1 MISPFYK
8 SPDARWAVVCGDCV
22 DLMHEIAKSGFQF
35 DSAFADPPYFLS
47 NGGISVQSGRQ
58 VCVDK
63 GDWDKSRGA
72 EADGAFTRRWLEAL
86 RRILKPSATVWISG
100 THHNTFQVA
109 NALVGLG
116 YKILNVIVWQK
127 TNPPPN
133 LSCRYFTHST
143 EFVIWAKREER
154 VPHYFDYDLM
164 RELAGG
170 QQMRDVWP
178 LPAIGGWEKAFGKH
192 PTQKPL
198 SLLVRILLA
207 STREGQWVL
216 DPFAGSCTTGVAAR
230 LLGRRFFGI
239 DQSAE
244 FLSLGVKRFEQAET
258 PAFQAE
264 AFRRIDDLRKMPDS
278 NMAREEPGIFFLPPP
293 FLV

>member
-1 MISPFYK
+1 
-8 SPDARWAVVCGDCV
+8 
-22 DLMHEIAKSGFQF
+22 
-35 DSAFADPPYFLS
+35 
-47 NGGISVQSGRQ
+47 
-58 VCVDK
+58 
-63 GDWDKSRGA
+63 
-72 EADGAFTRRWLEAL
+72 
-86 RRILKPSATVWISG
+86 
-100 THHNTFQVA
+100 
-109 NALVGLG
+109 
-116 YKILNVIVWQK
+116 
-127 TNPPPN
+127 
-133 LSCRYFTHST
+133 
-143 EFVIWAKREER
+143 
-154 VPHYFDYDLM
+154 
-164 RELAGG
+164 
-170 QQMRDVWP
+170 MRDVWP